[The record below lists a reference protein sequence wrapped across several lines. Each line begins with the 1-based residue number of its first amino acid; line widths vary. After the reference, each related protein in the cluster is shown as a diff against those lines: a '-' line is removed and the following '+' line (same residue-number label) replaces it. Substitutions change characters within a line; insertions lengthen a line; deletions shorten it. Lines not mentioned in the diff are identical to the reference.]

1 VTQHRTSIPIAAIEG
16 TKYGPTKRVILDRA
30 MILHVLSGQI
40 QVATAMGSVDLLPG
54 HAFSLGAGFWF
65 SLHPK
70 RVARIWALY
79 IDEIF
84 LRDQLAW
91 CLPDH
96 ARLAPQVRGANWDGS
111 PILVEHGLEALERME
126 PYWRQMSEL
135 KAPGLSLELASTRV
149 LALFGKTIE
158 MSLAALLL
166 PSETGSPT
174 IPGSLSTLRLSP
186 VRGDPRHV
194 DRAVNVLHLRMH
206 ERWTVS
212 KLAVELSISRA
223 LT

>member
-1 VTQHRTSIPIAAIEG
+1 
-16 TKYGPTKRVILDRA
+16 
-30 MILHVLSGQI
+30 
-40 QVATAMGSVDLLPG
+40 
-54 HAFSLGAGFWF
+54 
-65 SLHPK
+65 
-70 RVARIWALY
+70 
-79 IDEIF
+79 
-84 LRDQLAW
+84 
-91 CLPDH
+91 
-96 ARLAPQVRGANWDGS
+96 
-111 PILVEHGLEALERME
+111 ME